1 MPVLLF
7 IYAQRKKDGIRE
19 LCATKQCQRAMRLF
33 YHNLPCLV
41 SHGNLNSG
49 KTLYVAE
56 FIPDFSLFIGDDRY
70 YRNNQLA
77 VSFIDSVKHFATTH
91 WRNFS
96 QRCYLRQAAAI
107 LESRFPDT
115 RHAVRQCKLGQATAT
130 SESTISYA
138 RHTVRQCQF
147 GQASA
152 THESSISDARHAV
165 RQYKFD
171 QAAATTESIIPDARH
186 AVR

>member
-1 MPVLLF
+1 MPVLLS

-56 FIPDFSLFIGDDRY
+56 FIPDFRLFIGDDRY

-147 GQASA
+147 
-152 THESSISDARHAV
+152 
-165 RQYKFD
+165 D
-171 QAAATTESIIPDARH
+171 QAAAVLVSIIS
-186 AVR
+186 

>member
-1 MPVLLF
+1 MPVLLV

-33 YHNLPCLV
+33 HHNLPCLV

-56 FIPDFSLFIGDDRY
+56 FIPDFRLFIGDDRY

-77 VSFIDSVKHFATTH
+77 VCFIDTVKHSGATH

-96 QRCYLRQAAAI
+96 QRCYLRQIAA
-107 LESRFPDT
+107 T
-115 RHAVRQCKLGQATAT
+115 N
-130 SESTISYA
+130 EST
-138 RHTVRQCQF
+138 
-147 GQASA
+147 
-152 THESSISDARHAV
+152 ISDARHAV
-165 RQYKFD
+165 RQCQFG
-171 QAAATTESIIPDARH
+171 QAAATIESIIPNARH
-186 AVR
+186 AVRYDTVFASNNQCVEFCINY